1 MNVQVTQEQKD
12 TIIATLK
19 SKREGFASKLRL
31 INLFAFGVYL
41 LLTIFGCA
49 VKVGDTSLSYWNIF
63 QVSDGV
69 KSVNKDLV
77 GSFSFLS
84 VLIVLMLIVLVAGLV
99 LNVLWRDWD
108 DGKHNKIKHIA
119 TYALFALHI
128 IQLFV
133 IFSMNSA
140 TWSLVLPG
148 WTFWIHGIIAWIVA
162 AVNLIVIVYDIQISK
177 YQLLPTA

>member
-19 SKREGFASKLRL
+19 NKREGFAATLRP
-31 INLFAFGVYL
+31 INIFAFGVYL
-41 LLTIFGCA
+41 LLTFGTA
-49 VKVGDTSLSYWNIF
+49 MKVGDASFSYWNIF
-63 QVSDGV
+63 EVSDSI
-69 KSVNKDLV
+69 KSVNKDLA

-108 DGKHNKIKHIA
+108 DAKHNKIKYIA

-133 IFSMNSA
+133 IVTMNTA
-140 TWSLVLPG
+140 TWSIVLPG
-148 WTFWIHGIIAWIVA
+148 WAFWIQAIMAWAVA
-162 AVNLIVIVYDIQISK
+162 ALNLLVIVYDIQISK
-177 YQLLPTA
+177 YKLLPTA

>member
-12 TIIATLK
+12 TIITTLK
-19 SKREGFASKLRL
+19 SKREGFASKLSL
-31 INLFAFGVYL
+31 INIFAFGVYL
-41 LLTIFGCA
+41 LLTIFGSA
-49 VKVGDTSLSYWNIF
+49 MKVGDTSFSYWNIF
-63 QVSDGV
+63 EVSDSI
-69 KSVNKDLV
+69 KSANKDLV

-108 DGKHNKIKHIA
+108 DAKHNKIKYIA

-133 IFSMNSA
+133 IITMNTA
-140 TWSLVLPG
+140 TWSIVLPG
-148 WTFWIHGIIAWIVA
+148 WAFWIQAIMSWGA
-162 AVNLIVIVYDIQISK
+162 AMFNLIVIVYDIQISK
-177 YQLLPTA
+177 YRLLPTV